1 MVDILLTFLLNDMLE
16 EPLLIISLSNDINQ
30 DIILLPH
37 TIDLVVLVF
46 DDGPLAM
53 PCDTLIDVLLLRD
66 VNFISVSER
75 SSEIIKH
82 FLFWGVSAQSIWIY
96 LDILN

>member
-82 FLFWGVSAQSIWIY
+82 FLFWGVSAQSI
-96 LDILN
+96 